1 MNVISINAGTREVVI
16 KTGKEHYN
24 LYELD
29 LLNVIDTHELD
40 KIVHYA
46 FSAASDIESAEV
58 ILREKGIVLRLIR
71 ED

>member
-16 KTGKEHYN
+16 KTCKEHYN

-29 LLNVIDTHELD
+29 LLNAIDTQELD
-40 KIVHYA
+40 KIVHHA

>member
-29 LLNVIDTHELD
+29 LLNVIDTQELD
-40 KIVHYA
+40 DIVRDA
-46 FSAASDIESAEV
+46 FTAASDIEGAEV
-58 ILREKGIVLRLIR
+58 ILRDKGVVLRLMR
-71 ED
+71 AD

>member
-29 LLNVIDTHELD
+29 LLNVIDTQELD
-40 KIVHYA
+40 KIVHHA
-46 FSAASDIESAEV
+46 FSAASGCRISRGN
-58 ILREKGIVLRLIR
+58 IQEKK
-71 ED
+71 E